1 MTVALS
7 VAIGGLHS
15 TAGADPVK
23 CAKRNPLTGVCL
35 LTTGT
40 SGTAGTGS
48 GTGTGTGAGTGGVP
62 GGEVDAVN
70 AIAAGGTQGPPDPC
84 TYTVANPQPPASHP
98 VWGGRTAVDGAVYL
112 QVCARPDGYG
122 SGYRTEFVFVA
133 AGTEAPVGPAIGPAI
148 DPRVLAEQAI
158 ATMTLQ
164 APAIRTAPPPGS
176 ASGLVGLP
184 VWLWTEQ
191 GELTTGPTRQTA
203 SAGGVTVTA
212 VGQVSRVVWDMGD
225 GTAVVCGA
233 GTPYRPGA
241 TGSSPDCGHVYDRA
255 SSRHVPGG
263 AGWPI
268 TATSTWT
275 ITWTGGGLS
284 GTETLELSSSAELP
298 VGELHVLNQDGGRP

>member
-1 MTVALS
+1 VLTGARRALATVALS
-7 VAIGGLHS
+7 AAVAGLPVA
-15 TAGADPVK
+15 TASADPVE
-23 CAKRNPLTGVCL
+23 CVKRDPLTGVCL
-35 LTTGT
+35 ITTGT
-40 SGTAGTGS
+40 SGTAGNGIGSEGGS
-48 GTGTGTGAGTGGVP
+48 GGG
-62 GGEVDAVN
+62 VDAVS
-70 AIAAGGTQGPPDPC
+70 AVAAGGTERPPDPC
-84 TYTVANPQPPASHP
+84 TYTLANPQPLASHP

-122 SGYRTEFVFVA
+122 SGYRTEFVFIA
-133 AGTEAPVGPAIGPAI
+133 AGTQAPVGPPI
-148 DPRVLAEQAI
+148 DPRVLADQAI
-158 ATMTLQ
+158 AAMTLQ
-164 APAIRTAPPPGS
+164 APVIRTAPPGS

-225 GTAVVCGA
+225 GTTVVCGA

-241 TGSSPDCGHVYDRA
+241 TGRSPDCGHVYDRA

-275 ITWTGGGLS
+275 ITWTGGGAS
-284 GTETLELSSSAELP
+284 GTETLELSSAAELP
-298 VGELHVLNQDGGRP
+298 VGELHVLNQDGVRP